1 MNTGASTPLIQVRDL
16 EFRYTPDASPVLR
29 GVDLAIGRGE
39 FVALLGQNGAG
50 KTTLAKHFNG
60 LLRPTAGDVLID
72 GKSTG
77 ELTLTELARRVG
89 YCYQNPDHQIF
100 APTVEEEVRFGP
112 DNLGIAAD
120 RAADLVTRA
129 LDLVGLTAHRAKN
142 PFVLG
147 RGQRQLLAVASVIA
161 MDPPAVVIDE
171 PTTGMDLTGAEAIM
185 KLLAERAAEGR
196 TIVVITH
203 DMDVVAEYVPRVVV
217 MAAGQVLADGPT
229 HDVLR
234 RTDILASARL
244 VPPAAVT
251 LSDQLSHLGVGRRGT
266 VSAIAEDLTTWMGDR
281 RARRV

>member
-1 MNTGASTPLIQVRDL
+1 MSASTALIQAQDL
-16 EFRYTPDASPVLR
+16 EFRYDPGTAPVLR
-29 GVDLAIGRGE
+29 GVNLSIGRGE

-60 LLRPTAGDVLID
+60 LLRPTAGEVLVD
-72 GKSTG
+72 GKPAGS
-77 ELTLTELARRVG
+77 LTLTELARQVG

-100 APTVEEEVRFGP
+100 APTVEQEVRFGP
-112 DNLGIAAD
+112 DNLGIPED
-120 RAADLVTRA
+120 RAAELATTA
-129 LDLVGLTAHRAKN
+129 LKLVGLAEHREKN

-161 MDPPAVVIDE
+161 MDPPALVIDE
-171 PTTGMDLTGAEAIM
+171 PTTGMDLAGAEAIM
-185 KLLAERAAEGR
+185 KLLTERAAEGR
-196 TIVVITH
+196 TIIVITH

-217 MAAGQVLADGPT
+217 MARGQVLADGPT
-229 HDVLR
+229 QDVLR
-234 RTDILASARL
+234 RADLLADARL

-251 LSDQLSHLGVGRRGT
+251 LSDQLSHLGVGKRGT